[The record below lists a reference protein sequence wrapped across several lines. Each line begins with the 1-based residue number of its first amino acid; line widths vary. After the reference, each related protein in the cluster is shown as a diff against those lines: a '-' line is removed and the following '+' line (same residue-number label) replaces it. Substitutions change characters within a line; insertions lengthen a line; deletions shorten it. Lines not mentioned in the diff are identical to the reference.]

1 MISHAYLR
9 MCVLGMM
16 LVTLAATASIVV
28 PAAEAQSSIQ
38 DWYQL
43 YTSAKDDIKRQAWA
57 EAEKKLLQAKQSGPS
72 QGPRT
77 LVRGGLIVP
86 FSADYYLGEAYME
99 QGRAR
104 EAIAAFEAA
113 GKQNLNVRTGEF
125 ARLGERRTTAVTR
138 LTDDLIKTAQDD
150 VAKGDLGA
158 ARTKAQEARTLGGNA
173 AGVENLL
180 ASIKAAEDR
189 AGAKNA
195 GTAGGI
201 SNPAQV
207 PVNPKL
213 PPNPAPVATA
223 PPTTAQVGGAATA
236 QYSPPGAEG
245 GTSKA
250 AAEADLERSRVRA
263 RAEALTESAAMRQ
276 FFSGDYASAIT
287 TLTPLSTPRALFYRS
302 CSRAGLALLSGGGDS
317 ATLSLARQEYRDALV
332 GSTNFS
338 RDEPYISPRVLQL
351 LRAQE

>member
-1 MISHAYLR
+1 MNSHAYLR
-9 MCVLGMM
+9 MCVLAMM
-16 LVTLAATASIVV
+16 LVTLAATVSIVV
-28 PAAEAQSSIQ
+28 PEAEAQSSIQ

-43 YTSAKDDIKRQAWA
+43 YTSAKDDLKRQAWA

-104 EAIAAFEAA
+104 EALAAFEAA
-113 GKQNLNVRTGEF
+113 GRQNLNVRTGEF

-138 LTDDLIKTAQDD
+138 LTDDLIKTAQAD

-173 AGVENLL
+173 TGVENLL
-180 ASIKAAEDR
+180 AGIKAAEDR
-189 AGAKNA
+189 ANTKNA
-195 GTAGGI
+195 ESAKPGI
-201 SNPAQV
+201 PGQTKEAT
-207 PVNPKL
+207 P
-213 PPNPAPVATA
+213 PVAPEPEPTA
-223 PPTTAQVGGAATA
+223 PPYEKPGTTTTPDDKKPGPVAGKGDPVR
-236 QYSPPGAEG
+236 PPAVRGDALAEG
-245 GTSKA
+245 
-250 AAEADLERSRVRA
+250 L
-263 RAEALTESAAMRQ
+263 AMRQ
-276 FFSGDYASAIT
+276 FFSGNYTAAID
-287 TLTPLSTPRALFYRS
+287 TLAALTSPRALYYKA
-302 CSRAGLALLSGGGDS
+302 CSRAGLALLSGGRD
-317 ATLSLARQEYRDALV
+317 AAMLSLARQEYRAASS

-351 LRAQE
+351 LQTKE